1 MRDVE
6 EITEVLQD
14 DIKVGKYTG
23 KMSVEE
29 YKQTGSWKLGGIK
42 LRNQKQV
49 FILECVKLVNVTVT
63 MESYHNANHVRNTLI
78 YCLIPI

>member
-42 LRNQKQV
+42 LIKNRSSS
-49 FILECVKLVNVTVT
+49 LNV
-63 MESYHNANHVRNTLI
+63 SNL
-78 YCLIPI
+78 